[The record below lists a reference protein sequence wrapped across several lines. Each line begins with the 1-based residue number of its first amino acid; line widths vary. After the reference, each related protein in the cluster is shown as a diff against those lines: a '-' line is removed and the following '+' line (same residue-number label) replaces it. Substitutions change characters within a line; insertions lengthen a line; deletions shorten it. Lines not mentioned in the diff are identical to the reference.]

1 MIQGTS
7 SSVGKS
13 VLVAALCRIFAR
25 RGLKVAPFKAQNMA
39 LNSFV
44 TAAGEE
50 MGRAQAVQAGA
61 AGRDP
66 EVEMNPVLLKPE
78 GDSRSQVVL
87 MGRPWRTLSA
97 GEYYACRELLWSS
110 VVESFGKLASENDL
124 VLVEGAGSPA
134 EINLKKHEI
143 VNMRVARAFD
153 CPVVLAGDIDRG
165 GVFASLVGTLALLDD
180 EERSLVKGFLIN
192 KFRGDVKLLEPGLD
206 MLSGLT
212 EGRPVIGVVPWLK
225 NLAVAQED
233 SVWLD
238 ENSGRKASDGVDI
251 AVIKLPRISNYDD
264 FDPLALEEGV
274 SLRFVAKPGELG
286 HPAAVILPGSKT
298 TLKDLAWLRSSGFDG
313 LLAAHALAGGSIA
326 GVCGGYQMLGRSIAD
341 PLGVEGTPS
350 EESGFGFLP
359 GETVFE
365 PAKETTLAKG
375 KTIIVPRLDPMAAV
389 PGFLCEEPFDVE
401 GYEIH
406 MGRTVLPD
414 GARPLLRLEDG
425 RFDGAVS
432 AGGRIWGTYLHGIFD
447 NGPFR
452 TAWLRS
458 LGWKGKE
465 NPLSFARI
473 REQAFD
479 RLADEV
485 EAALNMELLE
495 RIIGL

>member
-44 TAAGEE
+44 TSAGEE
-50 MGRAQAVQAGA
+50 MGRAQAVQAAA
-61 AGRDP
+61 AGRAP

-87 MGRPWRTLSA
+87 MGKPWKTLSA
-97 GEYYACRELLWSS
+97 GEYYDCREILWSS
-110 VVESFGKLASENDL
+110 VVASFEKLASENDL

-143 VNMRVARAFD
+143 VNMRVARTFG
-153 CPVVLAGDIDRG
+153 CPVLLAGDIDRG
-165 GVFASLVGTLALLDD
+165 GVFASLVGTLALLDE
-180 EERSLVKGFLIN
+180 EERALVKGFLIN

-212 EGRPVIGVVPWLK
+212 EGRPVLGVVPWLK

-233 SVWLD
+233 SVWLEERTAGD
-238 ENSGRKASDGVDI
+238 SSGGVDI

-264 FDPLALEEGV
+264 FDPLALEDGV
-274 SLRFVAKPGELG
+274 SLRFVERPEDLG

-313 LLAAHALAGGSIA
+313 LIAALALAGSSVV
-326 GVCGGYQMLGRSIAD
+326 GVCGGYQMLGRRISD
-341 PLGVEGTPS
+341 PLGVEGPAS
-350 EESGFGFLP
+350 EESGLGLLP
-359 GETVFE
+359 VETIFE
-365 PAKETTLAKG
+365 PAKETTLSRGRTMPSSESA
-375 KTIIVPRLDPMAAV
+375 LASD
-389 PGFLCEEPFDVE
+389 FLAQSFDVE

-414 GARPLLRLEDG
+414 GARPLLRFEDG
-425 RFDGAVS
+425 RVDGAVS
-432 AGGRIWGTYLHGIFD
+432 AGGRVWGTYLHGIFD

-465 NPLSFARI
+465 NPLSFAQVRN
-473 REQAFD
+473 QAFD

-485 EAALNMELLE
+485 EAALDMKLLE

>member
-44 TAAGEE
+44 TSAGEE
-50 MGRAQAVQAGA
+50 MGRAQAVQAAA
-61 AGRDP
+61 AGRAP

-87 MGRPWRTLSA
+87 MGKPWKTLSA
-97 GEYYACRELLWSS
+97 GEYYDCREILWSS
-110 VVESFGKLASENDL
+110 IVASFEKLASENDL

-143 VNMRVARAFD
+143 VNMRVARTFG
-153 CPVVLAGDIDRG
+153 CPVLLAGDIDRG
-165 GVFASLVGTLALLDD
+165 GVFASLVGTLALLDE

-212 EGRPVIGVVPWLK
+212 EGRPVLGVVPWLK

-233 SVWLD
+233 SVWLEERTAGD
-238 ENSGRKASDGVDI
+238 SSGGVDI

-264 FDPLALEEGV
+264 FDPLALEDGV
-274 SLRFVAKPGELG
+274 SLRFVERPEDLG
-286 HPAAVILPGSKT
+286 HPAAVLLPGSKT
-298 TLKDLAWLRSSGFDG
+298 TLKDLSWLRSSGFDG
-313 LLAAHALAGGSIA
+313 LIAALALAGSSVV
-326 GVCGGYQMLGRSIAD
+326 GVCGGYQMLGRRISD
-341 PLGVEGTPS
+341 PLGVEGPAS
-350 EESGFGFLP
+350 EESGLGLLP
-359 GETVFE
+359 VETIFE
-365 PAKETTLAKG
+365 PEKETTLSRGRTMSSSESVRAS
-375 KTIIVPRLDPMAAV
+375 
-389 PGFLCEEPFDVE
+389 GFLAEQAFDVE

-406 MGRTVLPD
+406 MGRTLLPE
-414 GARPLLRLEDG
+414 GARPLLRFEDG
-425 RFDGAVS
+425 RVDGAVS
-432 AGGRIWGTYLHGIFD
+432 AGGRVWGTYLHGIFD

-452 TAWLRS
+452 TAWLCS

-465 NPLSFARI
+465 NPLSFAQVRN
-473 REQAFD
+473 QAFD

-485 EAALNMELLE
+485 EAALDMKLLE